1 MRLTPQRQI
10 EVRDQEL
17 LKSALKVA
25 PATRFAPGR
34 THGRKVNSAA
44 GQPHFR
50 RGFILVASF
59 CTNVVSSL
67 QSITLSNARKSAPMA
82 SNDASVAKIA
92 LDLHAELGPPNQKRR
107 YTVSRNEKRRDEA
120 RLVFNKII
128 ASHYRAKAN
137 DYSQVGAL
145 FITWAVNDLE
155 LNGKDSEVSC
165 IRSARIKI
173 R

>member
-1 MRLTPQRQI
+1 
-10 EVRDQEL
+10 
-17 LKSALKVA
+17 
-25 PATRFAPGR
+25 
-34 THGRKVNSAA
+34 
-44 GQPHFR
+44 
-50 RGFILVASF
+50 
-59 CTNVVSSL
+59 
-67 QSITLSNARKSAPMA
+67 MA

-92 LDLHAELGPPNQKRR
+92 LDLHAELGPPDQQRR